1 MPTHLEPLHL
11 YIFLSNFNRIII
23 SFYQC
28 PNWFTAKHNLCL
40 LRLPLEQSDSECNW
54 EVEILKPICIHK
66 RMDFSFWSNIKRW
79 FYFMNTYESMRQV
92 EMGHQFKMFLKGT
105 NHSISLY
112 RLFVCRLLFIDLNK
126 QIMVNKSKETKEIE
140 NYKIMLFTIL

>member
-1 MPTHLEPLHL
+1 
-11 YIFLSNFNRIII
+11 
-23 SFYQC
+23 
-28 PNWFTAKHNLCL
+28 
-40 LRLPLEQSDSECNW
+40 
-54 EVEILKPICIHK
+54 
-66 RMDFSFWSNIKRW
+66 
-79 FYFMNTYESMRQV
+79 MNTYESMRQV